1 MKEIQKFM
9 WSLGDYGQIARITEV
24 ASGKLAEACGIA
36 PGMAV
41 LDVAAGDGNFS
52 VAAARRGASVVASD
66 ITPQMIDLGREPGE
80 EEGMQGARVAAEA
93 VGRALERDCFA
104 SAASSFVTV

>member
-1 MKEIQKFM
+1 VAGTAVEPMKEIQKFM

-41 LDVAAGDGNFS
+41 LDVAAGNGNFAVLPPDGGQAS
-52 VAAARRGASVVASD
+52 LPPTSPRR
-66 ITPQMIDLGREPGE
+66 
-80 EEGMQGARVAAEA
+80 
-93 VGRALERDCFA
+93 
-104 SAASSFVTV
+104 